1 MNKNRIFLLLLL
13 VCALVARAQTDGI
26 VFADDSVR
34 NLCVAHWDADGDG
47 ALSYEEAEA
56 VTSLDSVFFLQTRIR
71 SFDELQYFT
80 GLKTLNRIALSDCYD
95 LQSVTL
101 PPTLEVLGE
110 RALWSCIN
118 ITHLSL
124 PPTLR
129 RMEKGCL
136 YHCKLL
142 EDITIPGGVD
152 SISEQAMM
160 WCLRLKK
167 VTLEEGVRH
176 IGQEA
181 FFQCVSLEHVA
192 LPSTLRSI
200 EARAFQNALNIRI
213 ITCNAPVPPQMEVK
227 TFNEEVFE
235 NAMLFVPQGAAE
247 AYQSAPEWKN
257 FRYITELF

>member
-1 MNKNRIFLLLLL
+1 MLTLVFEISTIVQTICQKRVFHTISIPTAKEHGQDVFQRHISEVCLFSDVLLAKCIFFTTFASGMNQNRIFLQLLL

-34 NLCVAHWDADGDG
+34 DLCVAHWDADGDG
-47 ALSYEEAEA
+47 VLSYEEAEA

-110 RALWSCIN
+110 RALWSCIS
-118 ITHLSL
+118 ITHLCL

-142 EDITIPGGVD
+142 EDITIPGGG
-152 SISEQAMM
+152 
-160 WCLRLKK
+160 R
-167 VTLEEGVRH
+167 
-176 IGQEA
+176 
-181 FFQCVSLEHVA
+181 
-192 LPSTLRSI
+192 
-200 EARAFQNALNIRI
+200 
-213 ITCNAPVPPQMEVK
+213 
-227 TFNEEVFE
+227 
-235 NAMLFVPQGAAE
+235 
-247 AYQSAPEWKN
+247 
-257 FRYITELF
+257 